1 MRYPLINRFKGALL
15 GALLGEILAKD
26 GQRQDYISCDV
37 SEILL
42 LGTKNLIELGK
53 LDLDNWPDEH
63 LKPSP
68 DLNCTDGL
76 LLRAMIATLPVAL
89 FFHDHSTHLRQQ
101 LLEMLPIWGGEPVI
115 RDGTLA
121 VGYAIAKSLTEELH
135 PQTLIPE
142 IISFIGDTSTLLP
155 DKLIKLNNLLYQG
168 VGLETVQAEFSRE
181 GDLGHAIIMGL
192 YCFLSTVEDLQL
204 AVLRATHREH
214 TREGKTG
221 NLHSATIS
229 IITGALSGA
238 YNSTLGIPVKWHGL
252 LSPNNSRTPVL
263 ELADALVAVWSGVY
277 DPPLHYLNEYPEGGC
292 VRYEEQ
298 ARLCVFASPRVIQ
311 SR

>member
-1 MRYPLINRFKGALL
+1 MRYPLINRFKGTLL
-15 GALLGEILAKD
+15 GALLGQVLA
-26 GQRQDYISCDV
+26 QDAQNYLSCDV

-53 LDLDNWPDEH
+53 LDLDNWPDQHPTE
-63 LKPSP
+63 PP
-68 DLNCTDGL
+68 DLNCTDSL
-76 LLRAMIATLPVAL
+76 LLRAIIATLPVAL
-89 FFHDHSTHLRQQ
+89 FFHDHSTHLRQN
-101 LLEMLPIWGGEPVI
+101 LLEMLPIWGGEPVV

-121 VGYAIAKSLTEELH
+121 VGYTIAKSLTEKLD

-155 DKLIKLNNLLYQG
+155 DKLIKLNNLSEQA

-181 GDLGHAIIMGL
+181 DDAIHAIVMAF
-192 YCFLSTVEDLQL
+192 YCFLSTLEDLQL
-204 AVLRATHREH
+204 AVLRATHKDN
-214 TREGKTG
+214 TREGETG
-221 NLHSATIS
+221 NLHLQTIS

-252 LSPNNSRTPVL
+252 LSPDNSRSPVV
-263 ELADALVAVWSGVY
+263 ELADVLVAVWSGVY
-277 DPPLHYLNEYPEGGC
+277 DPAVHFNEYPGEGC
-292 VRYEEQ
+292 VRHEEQ
-298 ARLCVFASPRVIQ
+298 TALCVFASPRVIQ